1 MDPIVSGALV
11 SAVNEGSKEA
21 AKVNAG
27 LLERALG
34 PTADVIGAELAGWT
48 ERRLKNAGRLADRA
62 AEKAELTGR
71 TGEANL
77 RTAHAVLEEGSF
89 ADGSLAAEYFS
100 GVLASSKTPDGQDD
114 RGVFWS
120 NVVASLS
127 TAQLRL
133 HFLLYRNWLRAL
145 HGERDLNLAMP
156 AGRSQARAE
165 MPLVECMAVVCGQN
179 LEVTPE
185 GHVILTPMIESTF
198 RHAVTGLAREG
209 LISDTYSYGAAANL
223 PDVSGRFPLTFMA
236 EPSMPGF
243 ELFCWVLGLPDLSST
258 DLLSI
263 DPQILPDQVPFDDA
277 LFCMPRLA
285 QQESASPI

>member
-77 RTAHAVLEEGSF
+77 RTAHTVLEEGSF

-114 RGVFWS
+114 RGSSGATSWLPS
-120 NVVASLS
+120 ARRSCGSTSCCIETGSALS
-127 TAQLRL
+127 TAS
-133 HFLLYRNWLRAL
+133 
-145 HGERDLNLAMP
+145 E
-156 AGRSQARAE
+156 
-165 MPLVECMAVVCGQN
+165 
-179 LEVTPE
+179 
-185 GHVILTPMIESTF
+185 I
-198 RHAVTGLAREG
+198 
-209 LISDTYSYGAAANL
+209 
-223 PDVSGRFPLTFMA
+223 
-236 EPSMPGF
+236 
-243 ELFCWVLGLPDLSST
+243 
-258 DLLSI
+258 
-263 DPQILPDQVPFDDA
+263 
-277 LFCMPRLA
+277 
-285 QQESASPI
+285 